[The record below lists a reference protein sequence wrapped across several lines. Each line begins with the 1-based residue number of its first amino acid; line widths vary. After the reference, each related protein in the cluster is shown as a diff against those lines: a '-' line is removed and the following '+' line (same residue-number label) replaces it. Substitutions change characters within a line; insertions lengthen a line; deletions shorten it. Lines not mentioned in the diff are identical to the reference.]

1 MKSTYRWVN
10 NFQGIADNGRTHAV
24 VMDLPPKNEGDDTA
38 PTALEFAVMSLSGCI
53 GTIYALMAKKM
64 RLTFTSLTVA
74 LDAEKGPED
83 PTIAS
88 VKAIVKIKSEE
99 PLDKLEKCL
108 EMTLKTCPVGVLY
121 EKAGIPVNV
130 EIKKEE

>member
-10 NFQGIADNGRTHAV
+10 NFQGIADNGRNHAV

-53 GTIYALMAKKM
+53 GTIFSLVAKKM
-64 RLTFTSLTVA
+64 RLSFMGLTVI

-83 PTIAS
+83 PTVTS
-88 VKAIVKIKSEE
+88 VNAMVKVKSTESLE
-99 PLDKLEKCL
+99 KLEKCL
-108 EMTLKTCPVGVLY
+108 ETTLKTCPVGVLY
-121 EKAGIPVNV
+121 LNAGIPVNV
-130 EIKKEE
+130 KLEKEE